1 MFFFYNST
9 GQRDRSRA
17 PWESP
22 ATGEAVFEGKKVV
35 VGRKTPFI
43 DDMATRD

>member
-1 MFFFYNST
+1 LFFFFLST

-22 ATGEAVFEGKKVV
+22 AAGEAVFAGKKVV
-35 VGRKTPFI
+35 VGNKSPFI